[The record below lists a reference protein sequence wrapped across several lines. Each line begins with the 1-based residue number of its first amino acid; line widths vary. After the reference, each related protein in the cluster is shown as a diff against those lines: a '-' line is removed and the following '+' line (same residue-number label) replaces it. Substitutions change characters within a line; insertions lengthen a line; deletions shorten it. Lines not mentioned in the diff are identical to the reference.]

1 MEWVKALFCSFLTC
15 LKIHGN
21 LGYLVTKLYMLQSQ
35 LFKPEQK
42 FPLENRTSYTIETT
56 GRADDKGFVFFDP
69 LMNMEEQIG
78 FCF

>member
-1 MEWVKALFCSFLTC
+1 MP
-15 LKIHGN
+15 
-21 LGYLVTKLYMLQSQ
+21 QSQ